1 MLWVSE
7 TQVDDS
13 QDGGLGVVIG
23 ASFETR
29 NLVGKEW
36 VSHEVAVD
44 RGLALSVLQTNA
56 PVTVNNVEDE
66 INSGAACLP

>member
-1 MLWVSE
+1 M
-7 TQVDDS
+7 
-13 QDGGLGVVIG
+13 VIG

-44 RGLALSVLQTNA
+44 RGIALSVLQTNA

-66 INSGAACLP
+66 IKSGAACLP

>member
-1 MLWVSE
+1 MLWVAE
-7 TQVDDS
+7 TQVDDMV
-13 QDGGLGVVIG
+13 DGGLGMVIG

-44 RGLALSVLQTNA
+44 RGIALSVLQTGA
-56 PVTVNNVEDE
+56 PITVNSVEDE
-66 INSGAACLP
+66 INSGAAGLL